1 MNFFIGIYAAF
12 RAKVVLFILA
22 SNLKI
27 FRTFSNHLTM
37 KIFLFKTLIPLLAS
51 QLADGRPYESKN
63 TYIFLKLSWRLG
75 KYSLFIS

>member
-1 MNFFIGIYAAF
+1 MNFFICISATP
-12 RAKVVLFILA
+12 RAMVVLFILA
-22 SNLKI
+22 SILKI